1 MLKCQEVELR
11 ADALVDGTPLSRRER
26 MALGMHL
33 FMCRHCRR
41 YVRQLRALT
50 AHLRHREPTAAHDDQ
65 VQAVLDGVYHSK
77 QTTEHPGSPLGG

>member
-50 AHLRHREPTAAHDDQ
+50 AHLRDRGPASAHDDQ
-65 VQAVLDGVYHSK
+65 VQAVVNRVYHSEN
-77 QTTEHPGSPLGG
+77 TTDQERHPG

>member
-1 MLKCQEVELR
+1 MLKCQEVEQR

-26 MALGMHL
+26 MALSMHL

-50 AHLRHREPTAAHDDQ
+50 AHLRRREPPTAHDDQ
-65 VQAVLDGVYHSK
+65 VQVVLDCVYHGK
-77 QTTEHPGSPLGG
+77 RTTDQGPPPR